1 MFSRLYTA
9 VVTPFKDGKFDEE
22 SYRRI
27 LAHILNDLT
36 DGVISMGTTGEN
48 PTLSEQ
54 ERDAILKITVEMCDE
69 ESAAIVVG
77 AGTNSTARTI
87 ELVNDLERCD
97 VDGALVITPYYNKPT
112 QDGLLLHF
120 REIAANT
127 SLPIMM
133 YNVPSRTGVN
143 MTAETAVAL
152 AEEKNIVSLK
162 EASGDLTQFAQIA
175 GKEIPDFTV
184 LSGDDG
190 LTLPSLA
197 VGGDGVVSVA
207 SNVAP
212 DWMGSMLFA
221 WEDGDTE
228 EALNCH
234 RKLMP
239 LFRALF
245 LETSPAP
252 VKAALEMMGLCSAEV
267 RLPLAP
273 VRESTRE
280 ALREALVNLELLK
293 S

>member
-1 MFSRLYTA
+1 
-9 VVTPFKDGKFDEE
+9 
-22 SYRRI
+22 
-27 LAHILNDLT
+27 
-36 DGVISMGTTGEN
+36 MGTTGEN